1 MHHDALRFVLTASLP
16 IATLLA
22 VADAHAQLT
31 PVAPPAGVTPTAPKQ
46 QAPALPPPVSVSEQR
61 YREMSAYIR
70 ARGAIDEAMR
80 KDLRDLAAKL
90 DADIS
95 APTSTLE
102 MVQRLCPARAQVA
115 IWLGD
120 DAAMH
125 AAFQRLVSVLPS
137 SDAAALAWARES
149 VTSGDFERAADI
161 LSSRTFAPDR
171 MIDAETVRALALLG
185 LHRFQEAQAVLNAVP
200 AAGRT
205 PAQQALITSMSQRLV
220 TLKDQWYA
228 EQNQILKDQAL
239 PEESALPVVELVTTK
254 GPIEIEL
261 FEDQAPNTV
270 GNFIEHVERGT
281 YAGTKFHRRLRG
293 LGVQGGD
300 PATASGDEGGR
311 STGGWTVPD
320 EGERAD
326 RRGMFVGRVILAKQ
340 PNPADGKL
348 ALPNSGGCQFMF
360 LLTPSEQFDGVF
372 TAFGRVL
379 EGWEVARTLGPDD
392 SILSA
397 QVIRKRAHDY
407 KGIRLGESATG
418 DFSMPRLGAAGVA
431 RTNETKVNPAPLV
444 NPTVATPVVKPAT
457 PPATGK

>member
-1 MHHDALRFVLTASLP
+1 MHHDALRFVQVASLP
-16 IATLLA
+16 IAILLA
-22 VADAHAQLT
+22 GADARAQLT
-31 PVAPPAGVTPTAPKQ
+31 PIAPPASAPKQ
-46 QAPALPPPVSVSEQR
+46 QAPALPPPISVSEQR

-70 ARGAIDEAMR
+70 SRGTITEEMR
-80 KDLRDLAAKL
+80 RDLRALAATL
-90 DADIS
+90 DEDIS

-120 DAAMH
+120 DEAMH
-125 AAFQRLVSVLPS
+125 AAFSRLLTVLPS

-149 VTSGDFERAADI
+149 VTSGDFDRAADI
-161 LSSRTFAPDR
+161 LSSRTFAPEK
-171 MIDAETVRALALLG
+171 MVDAQTVRALSLLG
-185 LHRFQEAQAVLNAVP
+185 LHRFQEAQAILNAIP

-205 PAQQALITSMSQRLV
+205 PAQQALITSLSDRLV
-220 TLKDQWYA
+220 RLKDQWYA

-239 PEESALPVVELVTTK
+239 PEAAALPVVELVTTK

-270 GNFIEHVERGT
+270 GNFVEHVERGT

-293 LGVQGGD
+293 LGIQGGD
-300 PATASGDEGGR
+300 PATATGDEGGR

-320 EGERAD
+320 EAERPD
-326 RRGMFVGRVILAKQ
+326 RRGMFVGRVVLAKQ

-348 ALPNSGGCQFMF
+348 ALANSGGCQFMF
-360 LLTPSEQFDGVF
+360 LLTPSEQFDGQF
-372 TAFGRVL
+372 TAFGRVV
-379 EGWEVARTLGPDD
+379 EGWDIARTLGPED

-397 QVIRKRAHDY
+397 QVMRKRGHDY
-407 KGIRLGESATG
+407 KGVRLGDAATG
-418 DFSMPRLGAAGVA
+418 DFSMPRLGTAGVA

-444 NPTVATPVVKPAT
+444 NPTVTTPAAKPTTPVT
-457 PPATGK
+457 PPAGK